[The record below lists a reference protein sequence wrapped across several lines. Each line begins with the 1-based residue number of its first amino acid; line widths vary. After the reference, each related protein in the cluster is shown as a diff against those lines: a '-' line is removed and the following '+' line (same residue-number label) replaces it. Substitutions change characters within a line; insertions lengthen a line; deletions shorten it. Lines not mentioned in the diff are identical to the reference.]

1 MEDHAQLLIFLN
13 RHDAGSYYLTPFV
26 DYRSNDGYFRKYRFV
41 CAGDEILPYHLAIDD
56 KWKVHHVTTS
66 MASHAWMQAEEQAF
80 LEDPWRVFGLA
91 QRAALQSI
99 RDAMGL
105 DYFGIDCAL
114 DRDGA
119 VVVFEANAS
128 MLVHGNNRQFPYK
141 KEVVERIRQSFH
153 TLLEQRAL
161 EAQ

>member
-1 MEDHAQLLIFLN
+1 
-13 RHDAGSYYLTPFV
+13 
-26 DYRSNDGYFRKYRFV
+26 
-41 CAGDEILPYHLAIDD
+41 
-56 KWKVHHVTTS
+56 
-66 MASHAWMQAEEQAF
+66 MQAEEQAF

-141 KEVVERIRQSFH
+141 KGAVERIRQAFH
-153 TLLEQRAL
+153 TLLERRAL